1 MRFFTRLFCF
11 AGLIVV
17 IGLPLRAAEPSVS
30 EGLKPFVEKGTLA
43 GAVVLVASPEKVLA
57 TETVGYA
64 DREAKTPMRSD
75 NLFWIA
81 SMSKPITSAALMM
94 LVDEKKVEL
103 DAPVEKYLPEFS
115 TQMLVVEKDKEH
127 VLLHRPKRL
136 PTVRDLLRHTSG
148 MPFQSA
154 LENPTLDRFSLRDG
168 VCSYAMTPLQHEPG
182 TEYAYSNAGIN
193 TAGRII
199 EVVSKM
205 PYEEF
210 LEKRLI
216 APLGMKDTT
225 FWPNEEQVKRLAKS
239 YRPNKENNGLTEMP
253 IGQLQYPLTDRK
265 RQPMP
270 AGGLF
275 ATAADVAAFC
285 QMVLSGG
292 TTADGKRILSEA
304 SVREMTSIQTGDI
317 SNKKKGEKDYGLG
330 LSTTRESK
338 GENGPVVAGPCGH
351 GGAYAT
357 NMWIDPDRKLITV
370 FMVQHAG
377 FPNNEGGKIRPTF
390 EQAAVAAFGK

>member
-11 AGLIVV
+11 AGLTVV
-17 IGLPLRAAEPSVS
+17 IGLPLRAADPRVS
-30 EGLKPFVEKGTLA
+30 DGLQPFVEKGTLA
-43 GAVVLVASPEKVLA
+43 GAVVLVASPDKVLA

-64 DREAKTPMRSD
+64 DRDAKTPMQPD

-81 SMSKPITSAALMM
+81 SMSKPITAAALMM

-127 VLLHRPKRL
+127 VLLRRPKRL
-136 PTVRDLLRHTSG
+136 PIVRDLLRHTSG

-168 VCSYAMTPLQHEPG
+168 VRSYAMTPLQYEPG

-199 EVVSKM
+199 EVVSKL

-210 LEKRLI
+210 LEKRLF

-239 YRPNKENNGLTEMP
+239 YKPNKENNGLTEMP

-275 ATAADVAAFC
+275 ATAADVTAFC
-285 QMVLSGG
+285 QMILRGG

-304 SVREMTSIQTGDI
+304 SIREMTSIQTEDI
-317 SNKKKGEKDYGLG
+317 LNKKKGEKDYGLG
-330 LSTTRESK
+330 FSTTRMSK
-338 GENGPVVAGPCGH
+338 GESGPVVAGPCGH
-351 GGAYAT
+351 GGAYST
-357 NMWIDPDRKLITV
+357 NMWIDPDRKLITI

-377 FPNNEGGKIRPTF
+377 FPNNDGGKIRSTF